1 MFFPFFPKN
10 FATFVS
16 LPTLLPLSLY
26 KKILSQ
32 FPFPRNAV
40 ARFVQNALSQVFFAV
55 LRSTRNK
62 PVIWKIK
69 ANFGTK
75 VATAYV

>member
-1 MFFPFFPKN
+1 MFFPFFLKN

-16 LPTLLPLSLY
+16 LPTLLPLSLH

-32 FPFPRNAV
+32 FPFPRNAI
-40 ARFVQNALSQVFFAV
+40 ARFVQNVDALSQVFAV

-62 PVIWKIK
+62 PVLWEIK
-69 ANFGTK
+69 PTLGQR
-75 VATAYV
+75 

>member
-40 ARFVQNALSQVFFAV
+40 ARFVQNVDALSQVFYC
-55 LRSTRNK
+55 L
-62 PVIWKIK
+62 KIYK
-69 ANFGTK
+69 K
-75 VATAYV
+75 